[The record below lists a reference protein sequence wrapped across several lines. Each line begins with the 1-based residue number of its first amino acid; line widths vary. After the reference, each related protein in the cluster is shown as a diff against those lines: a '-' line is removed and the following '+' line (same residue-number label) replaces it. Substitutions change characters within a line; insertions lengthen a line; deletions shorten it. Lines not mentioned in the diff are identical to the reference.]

1 MLIADLAGDL
11 PAVLGVP
18 EPDGPGLA
26 GWLGAGPGVPA
37 DALARLERRVGPG
50 VGLLAR
56 GSGRLAADRAD
67 VLAGLLAADPRPVVA
82 DCGRLEPDGAP
93 AVIAGAATRSLLV
106 TRPCFLALRR
116 AAQAPI
122 VPSGV
127 VLISESGRALGRPRR
142 GGRRGRPGGRRAV
155 GRSRRRPRRR
165 RRHPHGPA
173 APGLRPGP
181 AGGGVSASSSESCSL
196 DELVHRRLLAELGR
210 RRRGDPEP
218 SWPASCA
225 SWRRCWPP
233 MPPTRSR
240 HG

>member
-1 MLIADLAGDL
+1 MLLAVPFPSKRLFLRARGGPVLITCWSAKGGVGTTVVAASLALSLADAATGGVLLADLAGDL

-18 EPDGPGLA
+18 EPEGPGLA

-56 GSGRLAADRAD
+56 GAGGLATDRAE

-82 DCGRLEPDGAP
+82 DCGRLEPDGAA
-93 AVIAGAATRSLLV
+93 AVVAGGATRSLLV

-127 VLISESGRALGRPRR
+127 VLISESGRALGRRDVEDVVGAPVVAELSAD
-142 GGRRGRPGGRRAV
+142 PAVARAV
-155 GRSRRRPRRR
+155 DAGILTARLPRGYARALR
-165 RRHPHGPA
+165 EA
-173 APGLRPGP
+173 A
-181 AGGGVSASSSESCSL
+181 
-196 DELVHRRLLAELGR
+196 
-210 RRRGDPEP
+210 
-218 SWPASCA
+218 
-225 SWRRCWPP
+225 
-233 MPPTRSR
+233 
-240 HG
+240 